1 MARSLADAKRKVVIL
16 TTRPADPE
24 APTLTE
30 LEDGIEASC
39 RIIAGGYNVGPQA
52 SETVDEKALCEEGN
66 VQAWGPSNYVAEF
79 SIFRYFDEE
88 TGLPEEGEADTEEGI
103 GDSLFQML
111 KTKGTLF
118 WLYERE
124 IGRKALDPFAAGEPV
139 EGYEIETDN
148 PTKPDDQGGYIKR
161 SITGNVKRAWLDAEV
176 TAAAGG

>member
-16 TTRPADPE
+16 TTRPEDPE

-30 LEDGIEASC
+30 LDAGIEASC
-39 RIIAGGYNVGPQA
+39 RIIAGGYNVGAQA

-88 TGLPEEGEADTEEGI
+88 TGLPETGEADTEEGI

-139 EGYEIETDN
+139 EGFEIESDN

-161 SITGNVKRAWLDAEV
+161 SITGNVKRAWLDATV
-176 TAAAGG
+176 AAGA